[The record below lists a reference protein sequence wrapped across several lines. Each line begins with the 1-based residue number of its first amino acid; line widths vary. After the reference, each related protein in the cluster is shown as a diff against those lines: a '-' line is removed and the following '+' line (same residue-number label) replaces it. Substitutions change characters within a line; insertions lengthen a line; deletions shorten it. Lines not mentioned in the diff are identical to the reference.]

1 MMVQKADSKNA
12 KNEKKQPGCFPQAFF
27 IFSTSFE
34 DAIQLVELGNSVKQ
48 KFENEKQKNNLFKWN
63 SERFMNVPSQ
73 NSEIIRNV
81 FGFSRISVPA
91 Y

>member
-1 MMVQKADSKNA
+1 
-12 KNEKKQPGCFPQAFF
+12 
-27 IFSTSFE
+27 
-34 DAIQLVELGNSVKQ
+34 LGNSVKQ